1 MGALGGAQDVLLKGR
16 LATGPEGIHDAWA
29 WGLGIREWA
38 HLVARRMSCSKDVS
52 PLDPKEYTTHGLRF
66 SSVRSPHTH
75 LPLSPCPCLMPTCA
89 GHAPADNTAHVQRTP
104 ASDANWLLPIMQ
116 VSEHPPVGHLLVSM
130 PRPDMHYWVKAFQ
143 GAMSA

>member
-52 PLDPKEYTTHGLRF
+52 PPDPKAYTMHGL
-66 SSVRSPHTH
+66 
-75 LPLSPCPCLMPTCA
+75 
-89 GHAPADNTAHVQRTP
+89 GD
-104 ASDANWLLPIMQ
+104 
-116 VSEHPPVGHLLVSM
+116 
-130 PRPDMHYWVKAFQ
+130 
-143 GAMSA
+143 